1 MTRIDRRA
9 LFTSGAAAAL
19 LAATGTALADTPRV
33 GGILRLAVPR
43 DGRLME
49 QVARGAV
56 FDTLTEIGADGLLR
70 SELASNWSSSPDARI
85 WQFDLRSD
93 VSFHS
98 RQPLSAE
105 DVVASLSDS
114 GFRDM
119 YSAQIDVRTLNSIRI
134 SLGSSNPHLPYLLAD
149 GRFAI
154 CAKGEAKVDLAMANG
169 TGCYR
174 VERAR
179 AGRDF
184 RATRVS
190 NHYKTGQA
198 GWVDTVELIVI
209 PDAAVRAEALRDGY
223 VDVAALPAPDG
234 LVTRGSFHYHPSATD
249 MALAARMDVGMPRT
263 IGRRSALDDG
273 RITERWWRL

>member
-19 LAATGTALADTPRV
+19 LAATGAALADTPRQ

-43 DGRLME
+43 DGGLMD

-56 FDTLTEIGADGLLR
+56 FDTLMEIGPDGSLR
-70 SELASNWSSSPDARI
+70 PELASRWSSSPDARV
-85 WQFDLRSD
+85 WQFDIRAD
-93 VSFHS
+93 VTFHDGTPV
-98 RQPLSAE
+98 RAA
-105 DVVASLSDS
+105 DVAASLLGSDI
-114 GFRDM
+114 GDGA
-119 YSAQIDVRTLNSIRI
+119 AQIDILSPGSIQI
-134 SLGSSNPHLPYLLAD
+134 VLGASNPHLPYLLAD

-154 CAKGEAKVDLAMANG
+154 AAGGETSGDLSAANG

-179 AGRDF
+179 SGRDF
-184 RATRVS
+184 RAARVRG
-190 NHYKTGQA
+190 HYKSGQA

-223 VDVAALPAPDG
+223 VDVAALPAPEG
-234 LVTRGSFHYHPSATD
+234 LVSRGSFHYHPSVDD
-249 MALAARMDVGMPRT
+249 MALAARRDVGMPRT
-263 IGRRSALDDG
+263 IGTRSALDDG
-273 RITERWWRL
+273 RIAERWWRL